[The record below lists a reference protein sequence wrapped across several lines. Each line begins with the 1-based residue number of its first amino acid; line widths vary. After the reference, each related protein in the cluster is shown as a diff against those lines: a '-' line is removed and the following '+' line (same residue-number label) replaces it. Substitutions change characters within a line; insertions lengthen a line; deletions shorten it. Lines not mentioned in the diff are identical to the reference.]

1 MIDLSAYGTET
12 LKNAA
17 CIYKNPL
24 QRPEDIRDFV
34 LEGKAVFSFPNARLR
49 MENQLDAASGQKA
62 NYVFGARRNFRLIYS
77 CGGSFTRFRS
87 RVCA

>member
-24 QRPEDIRDFV
+24 QRLEDIRDFV
-34 LEGKAVFSFPNARLR
+34 QEGKAVFSFPNARLR
-49 MENQLDAASGQKA
+49 MENQLDAASFPDMSWRRRTSISWRT
-62 NYVFGARRNFRLIYS
+62 VRTSSARPDCRR
-77 CGGSFTRFRS
+77 
-87 RVCA
+87 A

>member
-24 QRPEDIRDFV
+24 QRLEDIRDFV

-62 NYVFGARRNFRLIYS
+62 NYVL
-77 CGGSFTRFRS
+77 
-87 RVCA
+87 